1 MTNNETANLLD
12 LFLKGGILMYPILF
26 CSIIALV
33 IVVERFLI
41 LRKSAIDAGQFML
54 KLRSVLQ
61 RGNIMEGINFCSR
74 SSAPLANILRK
85 GLTKF
90 PEGHDRIREAIENA
104 GKEETF
110 KLEHR
115 LGILASIAGIAPL
128 LGFLGTVTGMI
139 GAFRTIQE
147 RGGAVNPGDLA
158 GGIWEALLTTAFG
171 LLVGIVAYGF
181 YNYFVNRVGRFV
193 YEMENGSEEFLDL
206 VVSGQLDTEPEKE
219 APRRKSSAP
228 SDEYFQRK
236 PDR

>member
-1 MTNNETANLLD
+1 MTTNETASLLD
-12 LFLKGGILMYPILF
+12 LFLKGGILMYPILL
-26 CSIIALV
+26 CSVIALV
-33 IVVERFLI
+33 IVVERFLV
-41 LRKSAIDAGQFML
+41 LRRSAIDAGQFML

-61 RGNIMEGINFCSR
+61 RGNVMEGINFCSR
-74 SSAPLANILRK
+74 STAPLANILRK

-90 PEGHDRIREAIENA
+90 PEGHDRMREAIENA

-139 GAFRTIQE
+139 GAFRTIEEQ
-147 RGGAVNPGDLA
+147 GGAVNPGDLA

-171 LLVGIVAYGF
+171 LIVGIVAYGC

-206 VVSGQLDTEPEKE
+206 VVSGQLDADQDQQTGH
-219 APRRKSSAP
+219 RKSAGSAE
-228 SDEYFQRK
+228 EYFQRK
-236 PDR
+236 GDR